1 MYEEE
6 GQVWG
11 WGGMVSTPPLP
22 APRML
27 AQQGIVNS
35 QRPAGLS
42 KVFVLYNSMEVY
54 GWLHSFCC

>member
-1 MYEEE
+1 MGWD
-6 GQVWG
+6 GQD
-11 WGGMVSTPPLP
+11 PPTSR
-22 APRML
+22 PRML

-42 KVFVLYNSMEVY
+42 KLFVLYNSMEVY